1 MQSNLEWDSVTD
13 VGDHFARCVWQAS
26 AKFLELGGLTPGK
39 IVVDLACGTGGLGRR
54 VAERVQGHGG
64 RVIGVDASSRM
75 IEVARQQATGVSNLE
90 LVVQDASALQ
100 LPDDSCDVIYCRFA
114 LPLLA
119 EPSSALARSLAV
131 LKPGGRFAVM
141 GIGGTTHN
149 DFFTGLRDVIDEP
162 LQRSLMYGG
171 PRKLA
176 ALLEDAGFESV
187 KARTIRALITVEDPQ
202 AYWSCIR
209 GMFGIAQAQ
218 MPPELARRVP
228 PGQRLSLE
236 LVFGLG
242 AKRDPNARATQR
254 VRGMDD
260 MVAAARR
267 SIRELSPYEVKRK
280 LRGEQVTFLD
290 VRDPDAR
297 EARIKGAVNIP
308 RGELEQRVGEVVKDP
323 RALILTYCDQ
333 GSHGALA
340 ARQLQDLGYENV
352 WNLYG
357 GMTAWLAGGMPVE
370 RK

>member
-1 MQSNLEWDSVTD
+1 MQATLEWDSVTD

-26 AKFLELGGLTPGK
+26 TKLVELGSLAPGK
-39 IVVDLACGTGGLGRR
+39 VVVDLACGTGSLARGA
-54 VAERVQGHGG
+54 VERVRGHGG
-64 RVIGVDASSRM
+64 RVIGIDASARM
-75 IEVARQQATGVSNLE
+75 IEAARQQAAGVGDVE
-90 LVVQDASALQ
+90 LLVGDAAALP
-100 LPDDSCDVIYCRFA
+100 LPEASCDVIYCRFA

-119 EPSSALARSLAV
+119 EPSSDLARSLAV

-141 GIGGTTHN
+141 GIGGESHN
-149 DFFTGLRDVIDEP
+149 DFFTGLRDVVGEP
-162 LQRSLMYGG
+162 LQRSLTYGE

-176 ALLEDAGFESV
+176 TLLEDAGFESV
-187 KARTIRALITVEDPQ
+187 KTRTVRALITVEDPQ

-218 MPPELARRVP
+218 LPPEIAQRVQ

-242 AKRDPNARATQR
+242 SKRAPNARATQR
-254 VRGMDD
+254 VRGLDD

-280 LRGEQVTFLD
+280 LKGEQVVFLD
-290 VRDPDAR
+290 VREPDAR
-297 EARIKGAVNIP
+297 EARIKGAINIP
-308 RGELEQRVGEVVKDP
+308 RGELELRVGEVVKDP

-333 GSHGALA
+333 GRHGALA

-357 GMTAWLAGGMPVE
+357 GMTAWLADGMPIE